1 MSIKKPL
8 VHAIAMALVAPL
20 TLHAAN
26 DDVCIG
32 HFFEQ
37 SEEILDVTPPTV
49 RMLTRQMLQ
58 LKAGDSLIVSLDYT
72 ADSPDP
78 SFFSCVEKGQLLAE
92 TPDFKQLKYIA
103 PPYIKDTQIMR
114 WGVQISDNLG
124 YVGGDSLWLRLVA
137 SGAGYPYIIVGTDE
151 QKILIYAPT
160 GDLEKDFVAIAQH
173 LAALDSDDDGLDE
186 IIADEGSQIAVYEF
200 NGENSGPLSLETVFF
215 VKGDIDGDGN
225 LETITGS
232 EKANEIS
239 VDGVTFSVFTESIET
254 STRRATTR
262 KGAKGKGNSGSQA
275 KPSSKTNKNSSPS
288 NSSSNNKSNQN
299 KGSKGNVT
307 ICHKGK
313 QTKTLPE
320 SALKGHIGHGDTMGA
335 CSSPVVQDKEPDK
348 TPDKKPD
355 KAPEEN
361 KNNND
366 RKVTVCHKGRETIT
380 ISINALPAHLGHG
393 DTEGACATGNTGS
406 SGNGGNTS
414 TEYGVNVA
422 TGDLDGD
429 GKAEIVAA
437 MASQGSRIEVYNG
450 EQDRQLAFDA
460 FTSQNGV
467 LVATGDINHDGKA
480 EIIAAEINGSE
491 IRIFDDNGVVVES
504 FPVSGQ
510 IISLAFGQGVIETD
524 EQIEEVEAASGST
537 GSGSTISEGSTA
549 DSTEPSTVGA
559 TTPDSSTVADSTKP
573 EASSADNAPIDS
585 TPDEGISQ
593 TMPNL
598 PEQLVGVPITTAP
611 PVFSPPPT
619 TGTIGETHQ
628 YSGQTITDAEIE
640 TDASISNVQLA
651 GEIENQGLVSNA
663 TVLPEATFTGG
674 QMSGYITNQG
684 TIADID
690 FVGAEIVGG
699 QLSGKITVNSDSR
712 SGLLGILINVTILP
726 DTTVI
731 GGTLS
736 GEIENQGLLSNI
748 RTRSNATVRGG
759 ILHGTIEN
767 EGLLQNV
774 ALAEGTRIQGG
785 KLAGTITGYEHDKA
799 FIQEAYILEGTRL
812 EYVIIGV
819 GTHLADD
826 VEIGEGVV
834 FENGD

>member
-1 MSIKKPL
+1 MIFIKKRL
-8 VHAIAMALVAPL
+8 VEAIAIALTTTSL

-37 SEEILDVTPPTV
+37 SEEIPDVTPPTV

-58 LKAGDSLIVSLDYT
+58 LKAGESLIVSLDYT

-78 SFFSCVEKGQLLAE
+78 SFFSCVEKGQLVAE

-124 YVGGDSLWLRLVA
+124 YVGGDSLLLRLVA

-173 LAALDSDDDGLDE
+173 LAALDSDEDGLDE

-200 NGENSGPLSLETVFF
+200 NGETSEPLSLDSVFF
-215 VKGDIDGDGN
+215 IKGDIDGDGS

-232 EKANEIS
+232 EMANEIS
-239 VDGVTFSVFTESIET
+239 VDGVTFSVFTESVET

-262 KGAKGKGNSGSQA
+262 KGPKGKGNSGSQG
-275 KPSSKTNKNSSPS
+275 NSSEK
-288 NSSSNNKSNQN
+288 SS
-299 KGSKGNVT
+299 SKGNVT

-320 SALKGHIGHGDTMGA
+320 SALKGHLGHGDTMGA
-335 CSSPVVQDKEPDK
+335 CSPPPVVQDKKPEKKPEKKPDKEPDK
-348 TPDKKPD
+348 EPD

-366 RKVTVCHKGRETIT
+366 KKVTICHKGKETIT

-393 DTEGACATGNTGS
+393 DTEGACSTGS
-406 SGNGGNTS
+406 SGNSGGNTN
-414 TEYGVNVA
+414 TQYGVNVA
-422 TGDLDGD
+422 AGDVKGD
-429 GKAEIVAA
+429 GKDEIVVA
-437 MASQGSRIEVYNG
+437 MASQGSRIEVYNA
-450 EQDRQLAFDA
+450 EQDRLLAFDA

-467 LVATGDINHDGKA
+467 LVATGDINNDGKA
-480 EIIAAEINGSE
+480 EIIAAEIKGSE
-491 IRIFDDNGVVVES
+491 IRIFDGNGEVVES

-510 IISLAFGQGVIETD
+510 IISLAFGQGVID
-524 EQIEEVEAASGST
+524 EEIEEVEEVDDASGST
-537 GSGSTISEGSTA
+537 AGTTMPEGSTA
-549 DSTEPSTVGA
+549 EST
-559 TTPDSSTVADSTKP
+559 
-573 EASSADNAPIDS
+573 EASSGGLTTPENSSTDNEAVAS
-585 TPDEGISQ
+585 TPDEENSQ
-593 TMPNL
+593 IMPDL

-611 PVFSPPPT
+611 PVLSPPPT
-619 TGTIGETHQ
+619 TGTIGETRQ
-628 YSGQTITDAEIE
+628 YSGQTITNAMIE
-640 TDASISNVQLA
+640 TDVSISNVQLA

-663 TVLPEATFTGG
+663 TVLPDATFTGG

-684 TIADID
+684 TIVDID

-712 SGLLGILINVTILP
+712 TGLLGVLINVTILP

-748 RTRSNATVRGG
+748 RTRSNARVRGG
-759 ILHGTIEN
+759 ILHGRIEN
-767 EGLLQNV
+767 KGLLQDV

-785 KLAGTITGYEHDKA
+785 KLAGKIRGYEHDKA
-799 FIQEAYILEGTRL
+799 FIQEADILEGTTL

-819 GTHLADD
+819 GTHLAND

-834 FENGD
+834 FEKGDE

>member
-32 HFFEQ
+32 NFFEQ
-37 SEEILDVTPPTV
+37 NEEILDVTPPTV

-78 SFFSCVEKGQLLAE
+78 SFFSCVEKGQLVAE

-137 SGAGYPYIIVGTDE
+137 SGAGYPYIIVGTGDN
-151 QKILIYAPT
+151 KILIYAPT

-173 LAALDSDDDGLDE
+173 LAALDSDEDGLDE

-200 NGENSGPLSLETVFF
+200 NGETSGPLSLESVFF
-215 VKGDIDGDGN
+215 VKGDVDGDGS

-232 EKANEIS
+232 ETANEIS
-239 VDGVTFSVFTESIET
+239 VDGVSFSVFTESVET
-254 STRRATTR
+254 STRRATR
-262 KGAKGKGNSGSQA
+262 KGAKGKGNSGN
-275 KPSSKTNKNSSPS
+275 KPSTQANNTNKSSGNSNKG
-288 NSSSNNKSNQN
+288 NSNKS
-299 KGSKGNVT
+299 NVT

-320 SALKGHIGHGDTMGA
+320 SALKGHLGHGDTMGA

-414 TEYGVNVA
+414 TKYGVNVA
-422 TGDLDGD
+422 AGDVNGD
-429 GKAEIVAA
+429 GKDEIVVA

-450 EQDRQLAFDA
+450 EQERLLAFDA
-460 FTSQNGV
+460 FSSQNGV
-467 LVATGDINHDGKA
+467 LVATGDINNDGKA

-491 IRIFDDNGVVVES
+491 IRIFDGNGESVES

-524 EQIEEVEAASGST
+524 EQIEKVDDSSGST
-537 GSGSTISEGSTA
+537 GTGSTA

-573 EASSADNAPIDS
+573 ESSNADNEAVES
-585 TPDEGISQ
+585 TPDDGISQ

-663 TVLPEATFTGG
+663 TVLPEATFRGG
-674 QMSGYITNQG
+674 QMSGYINNQG

-712 SGLLGILINVTILP
+712 SGLLGVLINVTILP

-774 ALAEGTRIQGG
+774 ALAEGTQIQGG

-799 FIQEAYILEGTRL
+799 LIQEASILEGTTL
-812 EYVIIGV
+812 EYVIIGA

-834 FENGD
+834 FEEGDE